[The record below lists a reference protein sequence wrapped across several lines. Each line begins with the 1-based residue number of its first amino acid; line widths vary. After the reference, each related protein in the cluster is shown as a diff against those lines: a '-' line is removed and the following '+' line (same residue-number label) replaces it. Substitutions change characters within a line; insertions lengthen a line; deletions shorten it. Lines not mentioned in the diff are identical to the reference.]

1 MAYTIQELQGAAFL
15 PFPDMQGMMESEFSE
30 RFKLPAGDLRK
41 QGLARDYGDVL
52 FISREGL
59 SAACPPPAGQ
69 PPQPAEPSPQDRQ
82 IPAAQPQAAQDRPE
96 ALPLPYWCRDRMDTP
111 RLITFDSIK
120 DASDALR
127 SMGRSWAPAGTTL
140 FRRTALIQ
148 ERLPHVNL
156 KEKNF
161 PFSIPASPIGLYLL
175 TGEHTMLAS
184 AGTSSPL
191 PAGTLAFTED
201 HENPPSRAY
210 LKLQEA
216 LCEAA
221 FSFGVP
227 LPGPGS
233 RCFDA
238 GACPGGWTWV
248 LTQLGADVFAVDRA
262 PLDERLMA
270 HPRVEFLKH
279 DAFTLSPEELGDFD
293 WVFSDVICYPER
305 LLGWVERWLASG
317 KTKRMICTIKMQGSV
332 DWELVSRFAA
342 IEDSRVLHLNYNKH
356 ELTLIVCQ

>member
-1 MAYTIQELQGAAFL
+1 MAYTIQELPGAAFL

-30 RFKLPAGDLRK
+30 RFTLPVGDLRT
-41 QGLARDYGDVL
+41 QGLAQDYGNLL
-52 FISREGL
+52 FISSEGL
-59 SAACPPPAGQ
+59 SAACP
-69 PPQPAEPSPQDRQ
+69 QPAELSLQLAELPPQSP
-82 IPAAQPQAAQDRPE
+82 AE
-96 ALPLPYWCRDRMDTP
+96 TLPLPYWCRDRMDAP
-111 RLITFDSIK
+111 LLITFDSIK

-127 SMGRSWAPAGTTL
+127 SLGRSWAPASSSL

-148 ERLPHVNL
+148 DRLPHVNL
-156 KEKNF
+156 KEKSF
-161 PFSIPASPIGLYLL
+161 PFSIPTSPIGLYLL

-184 AGTSSPL
+184 ARTSSPL

-221 FSFGVP
+221 CSFGVP

-305 LLGWVERWLASG
+305 LLGWVEKWLASG

-332 DWELVSRFAA
+332 DWELVARFAA
-342 IEDSRVLHLNYNKH
+342 IANSRVLHLNYNKH